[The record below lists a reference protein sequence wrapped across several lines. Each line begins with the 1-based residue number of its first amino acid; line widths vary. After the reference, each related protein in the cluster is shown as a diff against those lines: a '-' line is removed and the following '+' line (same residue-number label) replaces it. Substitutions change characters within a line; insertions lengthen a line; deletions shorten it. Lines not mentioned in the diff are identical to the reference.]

1 METVNYG
8 RNKFYD
14 ADTWT
19 HKGMLKVS
27 NLIFNKENMKN
38 ASVTTKMRLLWMHGV
53 AIIILRYII
62 KGTLNTINLL
72 FMISKF
78 ESVDGNSHIICI
90 DFILFNL

>member
-38 ASVTTKMRLLWMHGV
+38 ASVTTKMRLL
-53 AIIILRYII
+53 
-62 KGTLNTINLL
+62 
-72 FMISKF
+72 
-78 ESVDGNSHIICI
+78 
-90 DFILFNL
+90 